1 MTPTYHR
8 RQVLRGMLAGA
19 VTLPLQGLLAHAA
32 RAQTG
37 DEPTRGLFVFFPD
50 GCSQPHW
57 HPTGSA
63 GSFTLPAMTQ
73 PLDSVR
79 QDLVFLRG
87 INMYSG
93 GATHEGGVRKLL
105 TATGGVSLDVL
116 VGQFYRNATPFSFY
130 SLGVGANHENGGNY
144 MSFIGQDQP
153 ITPEDNPQKAFD
165 DLFGGAAAGSGGTP
179 SPEQRRVGSV
189 LDSSLSDL
197 AALRSRLGQT
207 ERQKL
212 ELHSESIREIE
223 RRLTPGAGA
232 PAGQRCQNPTWNAQ
246 GWQPPDDARGQYPLY
261 WNRNDQFDTVLRLQI
276 DLAVLAL
283 QCDLTRSIAL
293 QISHPVSPTDLGAEL
308 GTTQRH
314 HDASHFDA
322 NNEASIQNF
331 IAWKRY
337 YCEQLAYLVNRLR
350 EVPMS
355 NGTLL
360 DNTVVMVGSD
370 LGHGSR
376 HDHADMPFL
385 LAGRAGGLQTGRL
398 LDYRGSNRTQ
408 NASGENESHAK
419 LLVSLGNALGIP
431 LEEFGYTGHGRGPL
445 PGLYV

>member
-1 MTPTYHR
+1 
-8 RQVLRGMLAGA
+8 
-19 VTLPLQGLLAHAA
+19 
-32 RAQTG
+32 
-37 DEPTRGLFVFFPD
+37 
-50 GCSQPHW
+50 
-57 HPTGSA
+57 
-63 GSFTLPAMTQ
+63 
-73 PLDSVR
+73 
-79 QDLVFLRG
+79 
-87 INMYSG
+87 
-93 GATHEGGVRKLL
+93 GVRKLL

-385 LAGRAGGLQTGRL
+385 LAGRAGGLQTGRF